1 MTQISDRRLDAY
13 IESLNGSNGSFLD
26 ELEIRS
32 KEENIPI
39 IRPTVRNLL
48 KVMIGACCPKEI
60 LEVGTAVGFSAIL
73 MAQCMPEGCLLTT
86 IEKYE
91 KRIPAAKENFE
102 RSGFSDRITL
112 LEGDAA
118 DILKELKEKGRKY
131 GLIFM
136 DAAKGQY
143 LNFFDDVM
151 ELLEDGGVLVSDNV
165 LQDGDIL
172 ESRYVVTRRDR
183 TIHSRMR
190 EYLHTLTHD
199 KRLNTVILP
208 ADDGVAVSV
217 KGHGNA
223 FDREEV

>member
-48 KVMIGACCPKEI
+48 KVMIGACRPKEI

-183 TIHSRMR
+183 TIH
-190 EYLHTLTHD
+190 
-199 KRLNTVILP
+199 
-208 ADDGVAVSV
+208 
-217 KGHGNA
+217 
-223 FDREEV
+223 